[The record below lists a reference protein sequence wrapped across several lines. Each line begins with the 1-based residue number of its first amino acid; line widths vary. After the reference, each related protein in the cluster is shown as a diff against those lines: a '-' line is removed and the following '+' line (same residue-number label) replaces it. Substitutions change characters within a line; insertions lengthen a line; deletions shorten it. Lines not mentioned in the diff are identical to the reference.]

1 MDILSC
7 ILKIIPDWNGVVW
20 GNSYEGIKPDVSET
34 RKTPTL
40 KELEAVWPEVQAEM
54 LTERKRQAYKTE
66 ADPLYAEWQALLS
79 AGHEDAEARRQEWIA
94 KREEIKSRFE

>member
-1 MDILSC
+1 MKILDC
-7 ILKIIPDWNGVVW
+7 ILKIYPDWMGSVAND
-20 GNSYEGIKPDVSET
+20 SYDEIRPHESET
-34 RKTPTL
+34 RPTPTL
-40 KELEAVWPEVQAEM
+40 QELEAVWPEVQAEI
-54 LTERKRQAYKTE
+54 LTEQKRQAYKTE